1 MNTVVANLNIEVIKP
16 TIGAIIHDIDL
27 NALNEQTTQ
36 QIQQALLDHQVI
48 FFRKQQLAPQAQAD
62 LARSFGSLHVHPIY
76 PSIEDV
82 PEVMVLDSWKQ
93 DLRDNELWHTDVT
106 FSKTPPL
113 GCVLQAI
120 KIPPVGGDTLWS
132 SNTAAF
138 KGLPLELQ
146 QKLRGLTATHD
157 IRKSFPLELQQKL
170 RGLTATHDIRKS
182 FPLERFAHNE
192 EEREKLLQTFKRNPP
207 VVHPVVRTHPVTGE
221 PLLFVSEGF
230 TTRINELSEQE
241 SEQLLDFLFEHATQE
256 QFHLRWKWQDGDIA
270 IWDNRCTQHKAL
282 FDYGDAHR
290 IMHRATINGDVPF
303 YKEEQQPELAEA

>member
-1 MNTVVANLNIEVIKP
+1 MNTLVANLNIEVIKP

-62 LARSFGSLHVHPIY
+62 LARSFGTLHVHPIY

-120 KIPPVGGDTLWS
+120 KIPSVGGDTLWS

-146 QKLRGLTATHD
+146 R
-157 IRKSFPLELQQKL
+157 KL

-230 TTRINELSEQE
+230 TTHINELPEQE
-241 SEQLLDFLFEHATQE
+241 SEQLLNFLFEHATQE
-256 QFHLRWKWQDGDIA
+256 QFHLCWKWQDGDVA

>member
-1 MNTVVANLNIEVIKP
+1 LVWSAVVVEKMNTVVANLNIEVIKP
-16 TIGAIIHDIDL
+16 AIGAIIHDIDL
-27 NALNEQTTQ
+27 NALDEKTTQ

-62 LARSFGSLHVHPIY
+62 LARSFGTLHVHPIY
-76 PSIEDV
+76 PSIEEV

-106 FSKTPPL
+106 FSKNPPL

-120 KIPPVGGDTLWS
+120 KIPPVGGDTLWA

-138 KGLPLELQ
+138 KGLTLELQ
-146 QKLRGLTATHD
+146 
-157 IRKSFPLELQQKL
+157 EKL

-230 TTRINELSEQE
+230 TTQINELSEQE
-241 SEQLLDFLFEHATQE
+241 SEQLLNFLFEHATKE
-256 QFHLRWKWQDGDIA
+256 QFHLRWKWQDGDVA

-290 IMHRATINGDVPF
+290 IMHRATINGDTPF
-303 YKEEQQPELAEA
+303 YRKEQPELAVV

>member
-48 FFRKQQLAPQAQAD
+48 FRKQQLAPQAQAD
-62 LARSFGSLHVHPIY
+62 LARSFGTLHVHPIY

-146 QKLRGLTATHD
+146 QNCVA
-157 IRKSFPLELQQKL
+157 
-170 RGLTATHDIRKS
+170 
-182 FPLERFAHNE
+182 
-192 EEREKLLQTFKRNPP
+192 
-207 VVHPVVRTHPVTGE
+207 
-221 PLLFVSEGF
+221 
-230 TTRINELSEQE
+230 
-241 SEQLLDFLFEHATQE
+241 
-256 QFHLRWKWQDGDIA
+256 
-270 IWDNRCTQHKAL
+270 
-282 FDYGDAHR
+282 
-290 IMHRATINGDVPF
+290 
-303 YKEEQQPELAEA
+303 

>member
-1 MNTVVANLNIEVIKP
+1 M
-16 TIGAIIHDIDL
+16 
-27 NALNEQTTQ
+27 
-36 QIQQALLDHQVI
+36 
-48 FFRKQQLAPQAQAD
+48 
-62 LARSFGSLHVHPIY
+62 HPIY

-120 KIPPVGGDTLWS
+120 KIPPVGGDTSWS

-138 KGLPLELQ
+138 KGL
-146 QKLRGLTATHD
+146 
-157 IRKSFPLELQQKL
+157 PLELQQKL

-230 TTRINELSEQE
+230 TT
-241 SEQLLDFLFEHATQE
+241 H
-256 QFHLRWKWQDGDIA
+256 
-270 IWDNRCTQHKAL
+270 
-282 FDYGDAHR
+282 
-290 IMHRATINGDVPF
+290 
-303 YKEEQQPELAEA
+303 

>member
-27 NALNEQTTQ
+27 NVLNEQTTQ

-62 LARSFGSLHVHPIY
+62 LARSFGTLHVHPIY

-157 IRKSFPLELQQKL
+157 IRKSFPLE
-170 RGLTATHDIRKS
+170 
-182 FPLERFAHNE
+182 RFAHNE

-230 TTRINELSEQE
+230 TTRINELPEQE
-241 SEQLLDFLFEHATQE
+241 SEQLLNFLFEHATQE

-290 IMHRATINGDVPF
+290 IIVPF